1 MDTSKDMNTAI
12 IAGVVL
18 LVLALAYYFLVYKKK
33 GGAVSTTVPQ
43 ANSDGKTID
52 KTPEG
57 FPIIPDPAS
66 ATPEQ
71 RKIVDD
77 YRTGLENFM

>member
-1 MDTSKDMNTAI
+1 MDASKDMNTAI
-12 IAGVVL
+12 IAGIVL
-18 LVLALAYYFLVYKKK
+18 LVLALAYYFFVYKKN
-33 GGAVSTTVPQ
+33 AVVSTTVPK
-43 ANSDGKTID
+43 ANPDGKTID

-71 RKIVDD
+71 RKIIDD
-77 YRTGLENFM
+77 YRSGLENFM